1 MQSCGLRQVR
11 APRWLI
17 AVVLC
22 GVLAGCDNFNQ
33 PSEPCPEIS
42 EAEFE
47 SALSAGETRGD
58 IQLSADGV
66 LSATIGGSLKTCR
79 RAQGAIGGEV
89 CRRSRDL
96 VVRYATPQRGT
107 FFVKVPSGRWHRF
120 EARNS
125 PGACRLLPG

>member
-1 MQSCGLRQVR
+1 V
-11 APRWLI
+11 
-17 AVVLC
+17 VVL
-22 GVLAGCDNFNQ
+22 GGMLAGCDHFNQ